1 MIFKIL
7 KLIIFISVI
16 WYLSEFFSEH
26 PGETSINWMEWGV
39 QIPTDRFVLI
49 IILFSVILIFIDRI
63 WLAFLNLPKA
73 TYRRFEANNNK
84 KVEQKLVKAFLLASH
99 GEFASAAKE
108 AALVSKNT
116 KDKNLGKLLNTHL
129 DVFNNINK
137 NFEDNQELSKS
148 YFKRLTDEPSTAF
161 VGHLALMRQAI
172 FDKKDL
178 NEIINEGVKALKF
191 EPNSKQI
198 LEVLLFSYAKL
209 KDISNS
215 LLYLNKLKKMNYID
229 DNIYKNMSADLNYL
243 KALDYLEDDKR
254 KLATNHLKE
263 AFKQKPSHIEAS
275 LKLSSLIRG
284 IGSKT
289 KSINQLEKTFL
300 LTANPDVLEELSKKW
315 NLKTSGSRV
324 SKAINL
330 LNKKTSQHI
339 KNDLKIEVACYAIS
353 EEIWGEA
360 ERLLK
365 EIPNDKLT
373 NKAYQALADIA
384 GSQNNPDVVKSNLEK
399 AATAIEGYNYFC
411 YSCGNKNHSWELHC
425 PKCDQLSTI
434 DWMKFVSKENLE
446 ISNFPNLKI
455 SSDNRSNRFSNKILN

>member
-1 MIFKIL
+1 MILKIL
-7 KLIIFISVI
+7 KLIIFISII
-16 WYLSEFFSEH
+16 WYLSEFFSED
-26 PGETSINWMEWGV
+26 PGVTSINWMEWGI
-39 QIPTDRFVLI
+39 QIPTDRLIII

-73 TYRRFEANNNK
+73 TFRRFESNNNK

-99 GEFASAAKE
+99 GEFEAAAKE

-137 NFEDNQELSKS
+137 NSNNNEQLSRN

-191 EPNSKQI
+191 EPKSKQI
-198 LEVLLFSYAKL
+198 LEVLLFSYAKQ

-215 LLYLNKLKKMNYID
+215 LVYLNKLKKMNYID
-229 DNIYKNMSADLNYL
+229 ENIYKNISSDLNYL
-243 KALDYLEDDKR
+243 KALDYLEDEKR
-254 KLATNHLKE
+254 NLATNHLKE
-263 AFKQKPSHIEAS
+263 AFKQKPSHIEVS
-275 LKLSSLIRG
+275 IKLSGLLRG

-289 KSINQLEKTFL
+289 KSTNQLEKTFL

-330 LNKKTSQHI
+330 LNKKSSQKI
-339 KNDLKIEVACYAIS
+339 KNDLKIEVACFAVS
-353 EEIWGEA
+353 EKIWGEA
-360 ERLLK
+360 EKLLK
-365 EIPNDKLT
+365 DIPEDKLT
-373 NKAYQALADIA
+373 IKAYQALADIA
-384 GSQNNPDVVKSNLEK
+384 GSQNNPEVVKNYLKK
-399 AATAIEGYNYFC
+399 AASAKEGYNYFC
-411 YSCGNKNHSWELHC
+411 YSCGNKNHNWELHC
-425 PKCDQLSTI
+425 PKCDLLSTI
-434 DWMKFVSKENLE
+434 EWMKLENNQ
-446 ISNFPNLKI
+446 NFDVLKI
-455 SSDNRSNRFSNKILN
+455 SSDNRSNRLLNKIPN